1 VTHMPHQLRHTFATQ
16 LLNAGCKV
24 TTIQKLLG
32 HRRLNSTMVYARV
45 HDRTVAKDY
54 YAAMAQ
60 VERSLTVD
68 REVHSNETITTGERE
83 QLKQLIDRLA
93 QPCLSRGQRE
103 DLVDQMRC
111 LLNDEPGS
119 RHRLPGTTKAVPRAT
134 AGASNETPGQA
145 SGWSRGRW
153 E

>member
-60 VERSLTVD
+60 IEKSVTVDKEVETSKTLERSD
-68 REVHSNETITTGERE
+68 RELL
-83 QLKQLIDRLA
+83 LKLIDRLA
-93 QPCLSRGQRE
+93 EQRLSADSRQL
-103 DLVDQMRC
+103 LVEQMRGVLQC
-111 LLNDEPGS
+111 KTDAYSPA
-119 RHRLPGTTKAVPRAT
+119 H
-134 AGASNETPGQA
+134 
-145 SGWSRGRW
+145 
-153 E
+153 